1 MYLLVLFFLSFAIF
15 FSYFIRSFCVFHVT
29 NVFFW
34 IRERKQGENKTPFA
48 VSSIVFE
55 NINKPFIIFWS
66 LLFIWDQNTIRCNK
80 TKEKNQHL
88 SKNSVNTRQT
98 CPRTTEFLSFCFFI
112 ETRTPWK
119 FRLIFRAEKSRFIF
133 VVRFVV
139 VDRWRQT
146 SSCRKPR
153 NDRELND
160 IDRTVSLS
168 FATEK
173 NQLGESSLR
182 QSNESENSISFY
194 TFNWDVK
201 KNIVRL
207 MIKAFRHFQTFVSL
221 TIRFEF
227 KCILSMRQA
236 FLLKRLNSAIDFSRV
251 NMKTIH
257 KSVMLNSSTFSYEFL
272 VKTKK
277 IFDFS
282 MSIVDLNKQS
292 WQSKCVDFYS
302 AVLQSKR
309 WIHSTNRWILLDFIQ
324 S

>member
-119 FRLIFRAEKSRFIF
+119 FRLIFRAEKIQVYLCRSICRRRPLKTDA
-133 VVRFVV
+133 VVPK
-139 VDRWRQT
+139 T
-146 SSCRKPR
+146 S
-153 NDRELND
+153 
-160 IDRTVSLS
+160 
-168 FATEK
+168 
-173 NQLGESSLR
+173 
-182 QSNESENSISFY
+182 
-194 TFNWDVK
+194 
-201 KNIVRL
+201 
-207 MIKAFRHFQTFVSL
+207 
-221 TIRFEF
+221 
-227 KCILSMRQA
+227 
-236 FLLKRLNSAIDFSRV
+236 KRSRV
-251 NMKTIH
+251 ERYRSNCLTEFCHRKESTRW
-257 KSVMLNSSTFSYEFL
+257 KFVASVQRIRKFDL
-272 VKTKK
+272 VLH
-277 IFDFS
+277 F
-282 MSIVDLNKQS
+282 
-292 WQSKCVDFYS
+292 
-302 AVLQSKR
+302 
-309 WIHSTNRWILLDFIQ
+309 
-324 S
+324 